1 MAEDTKLTVC
11 HVGAGSPPVA
21 TPAVQGGCPQLVD
34 AVILKSVVTR
44 VLNGAVV
51 LLQFGQVNNVII
63 PRPTAPGTPAP
74 SGLGKVIVEFGDD
87 AGCTAAYRVLNG
99 RRFGGRTVVATYLPE
114 QSYVAGQFDV

>member
-1 MAEDTKLTVC
+1 M
-11 HVGAGSPPVA
+11 
-21 TPAVQGGCPQLVD
+21 D
-34 AVILKSVVTR
+34 AALLKSVVTR
-44 VLNGAVV
+44 VLIGAVA

-74 SGLGKVIVEFGDD
+74 SGLGKVIVEFADD

-114 QSYVAGQFDV
+114 QSYVAGQFDL